1 MRRLLNK
8 TISILLTCAMILSVL
23 PAIAFAEEVIPGE
36 TEALASTPTDNVSTG
51 DELPEEP
58 ELEDETIAPMS
69 GIVLFDAEAT
79 GVFEKITSVAEL
91 AAGDK
96 IVLYGDNG
104 TYTGAMT
111 ATLSG
116 GKFLASPVTVADDAI
131 TDPAESAIWTV
142 GTSSSNYALYNEAA
156 DVFAQITTNSTSGFS
171 TSQEATTSYS
181 VSANSSGVFSFMDV
195 TINRGISIFGNA
207 SAVDFRS
214 YAPGSMAP
222 LYVYKLLDDGTE
234 PLTPTANTPPTAVPA
249 AGVVESGAE
258 VTLSAEVGCT
268 IYYTTD
274 GSTPTAGDT
283 EYTAP
288 ITLSALPVTIKAI
301 AVGNALSDS
310 AVATFTYTEASP
322 ITVLEARQKAIDT
335 TGIFVQGI
343 VTYAS
348 GRNIT
353 IQDTT
358 GGIAIYAG
366 AAVSGLNVGDEITA
380 KGTIAAYGALVQLN
394 TPVADIAVIS
404 TGNPAPTPIVKTIA
418 ELQAAVGSHAL
429 ESQLVKLENVYVSIL
444 PSTGT
449 TMSITFTDDG
459 GNAIQGRS
467 LINDAFDAQITMGAK
482 VNVVASFTRFNATA
496 QLAGYTS
503 GVEFVSA
510 ATAVL
515 PLSSNTADGAVLDA
529 GDAITVTTATPG
541 ATIEYN
547 TTAGDFTGTWTVVP
561 AGGIVVAG
569 EPGDN
574 ITYYIRAKADGLA
587 DAALSISVQIRPS
600 SGTIAEVRERRE
612 GALASIEGVVT
623 AVLDSSIGLVSV
635 QDSTGAI
642 LMKFSTSVAFAA
654 GDPISILNATVSTHT
669 DGTIML
675 EGGAATAGTYSDG
688 YAVYPITF
696 NDTISPAR
704 ISALES
710 MLVKMYDMEYVG
722 TEDGMRLLRDADGK
736 YVYVEAA
743 GSFTAGSFYHV
754 TGVFM
759 RDDAYAKLVVEPS
772 AITFVEYVGSAAND
786 AWQGTAVA
794 IFANTLSSGGT
805 APLPLAASG
814 GSNAAGAELTTS
826 TNVPLSA
833 GGGVGGTTGWNSGQ
847 YFQYKLSTEGFVN
860 LKLSVSGRASGTGP
874 RNVEIL
880 YSLDGITFYPFVGNS
895 AAFDGSTAVQ
905 PLLNNASLPTALD
918 NQSQVYF
925 RIQAVG
931 TVSNNGGVLSAGVAG
946 FAGFTIT
953 GDEIYDAGN
962 VTITPEAGAVP
973 LGQPLLFSNSAGG
986 AIEYRVITADDASPA
1001 FAAGTGV
1008 TLTVLPATVEAKGTT
1023 GRVRSYTYTQAAAAS
1038 VRASS
1043 ASGAVGAGT
1052 AIALSTT
1059 TDGAVITYDI
1069 TTASGTSTGET
1080 YHVAIVLQEEDFP
1093 VSITAVA
1100 TKAGYIE
1107 SPPMTYTYTLKQ
1119 GGGEMRAYFG
1129 QLHAHTAQYS
1139 DGAGTLADGLN
1150 HIKNLAP
1157 SYNVDFLAFTDHS
1170 NYFDAAGAANPAAA
1184 LADPSQMT
1192 SASAVR
1198 WNTYVDDMLSF
1209 NSENTG
1215 NVVAM
1220 PGFEMTW
1227 SGGPG
1232 HINTFNTPGIV
1243 SRNNSSLNNKT
1254 ADAGMQLYYETLAT
1268 VPDSISQFNHPG
1280 TTFGTFS
1287 NFSYWTEEYDRL
1299 ITLIEVGNGE
1309 GAIGSSGYFPSYQY
1323 YIQALDKGWHLAP
1336 TNNQDNHQGNWGN
1349 SNTARSVIYTDDFS
1363 LEGLYAGMRAR
1374 SLYATEDHNL
1384 EIHYTID
1391 GALMGSI
1398 IQASGS
1404 PLSVRAELNDPD
1416 GEGLGTVELVTNSGR
1431 IVIAAE
1437 LGMESS
1443 AVIEW
1448 PLTGIDASYPYYF
1461 LRVTQMDKQIAVT
1474 APVWVGEVVKLGISD
1489 FGSSTIMPVVGEE
1502 MPLKLEVFNLESS
1515 DFVVQNIVY
1524 QATYFGQTTTIGTVN
1539 RAVNVPSGVNEQ
1551 IFSYAFTPTHAG
1563 FTTLTAIINGS
1574 LGGTPYT
1581 LSESFEIESLDS
1593 AEVLTIGIDAGHSNF
1608 YVSGNYADSDTGLI
1622 EIAAQ
1627 NGLRTIR
1634 LGSGQLTYDN
1644 IKDMQLLVLT
1654 VPFKSSGTSV
1664 ADSLYTAE
1672 ELAAIARYAAEG
1684 GNIILTSK
1692 SDRLE
1697 PTAANEKASA
1707 ISNGILAAIGSQ
1719 TRVAEG
1725 LVIDEV
1731 RASNEYFRITLG
1743 GAAAADQLCYNY
1755 AGMNSNPLLAMI
1767 LNQVQEETNNTFSAY
1782 NSAPIIPGTG
1792 AVPVVSGFATT
1803 WGTHF
1808 SELVGNSALGTS
1820 HTTVTP
1826 AGDTHLMTIEALSGG
1841 GFLVVA
1847 GVTFF
1852 STFEV
1857 KVDLD
1862 NATEKQN
1869 TNYQLIKNLLDE
1881 VKPTPNITSIADV
1894 QAQPTEGGKFTVE
1907 AIVTSNASGYDRETA
1922 FFDCIYIQD
1931 GTGGINVFPVS
1942 STVQAGMRV
1951 RITGY
1956 VSSYQDE
1963 RQLLVSTIEIIDRT
1977 VAALPEPLALTTA
1990 AAAGTVG
1997 VTPTHLGML
2006 VKVSGTVTAIDYA
2019 AGGAVQNIWVT
2030 DSSGVAS
2037 KVFINGYITADKE
2050 IANLAIGATVTA
2062 VGLASINTEGGAS
2075 QENWNR
2081 IRIRDRADIVATA
2094 AGGNNSGS
2102 GGTGLTELGD
2112 DESPTSD
2119 WGHIVLP
2126 FSDVASGVWYYNG
2139 VAYVYQAG
2147 LFNGTSET
2155 AFSPELNMSRA
2166 MMVTVLHR
2174 LAGSPTG
2181 GNASFSDVDGNLW
2194 YTTAVQ
2200 WAAAANVVNGIGDGL
2215 FAPNDN
2221 ITREQMALMFYN
2233 YCIVMGI
2240 ALPETR
2246 EMIAFGDAE
2255 SVSDWA
2261 REAVAAMYM
2270 ANMLNGKGGGVFDPQ
2285 GQATRAEV
2293 ATMLMNFNAVIGG

>member
-8 TISILLTCAMILSVL
+8 TISILLTCAMILSVF

-36 TEALASTPTDNVSTG
+36 AETFASTPSGNVSTG

-58 ELEDETIAPMS
+58 ELEEGTIAPMS

-96 IVLYGDNG
+96 IVLYGVNG
-104 TYTGAMT
+104 TYTGAMN
-111 ATLSG
+111 ATISSG
-116 GKFLASPVTVADDAI
+116 RFGAVAVAITGDAI
-131 TDPAESAIWTV
+131 TDPAESIIWTV
-142 GTSSSNYALYNEAA
+142 GMSGSNYTLYNEAA
-156 DVFAQITTNSTSGFS
+156 DVFAEITGTNTSGFTAS
-171 TSQEATTSYS
+171 ATATMSYS
-181 VSANSSGVFSFMDV
+181 VTANENGEFSFMN
-195 TINRGISIFGNA
+195 TGSNRGISIYQ
-207 SAVDFRS
+207 SDFRT
-214 YAPGSMAP
+214 YNPGSSFNKLFA
-222 LYVYKLLDDGTE
+222 YKLGDSTGPVANTA
-234 PLTPTANTPPTAVPA
+234 PTAAPT
-249 AGVVESGAE
+249 AGVVEIGAE

-274 GSTPTAGDT
+274 GSTPTAADT
-283 EYTAP
+283 AYTAP

-449 TMSITFTDDG
+449 TMSITFMDDG

-510 ATAVL
+510 ATTVL

-561 AGGIVVAG
+561 AGGIMVAG

-587 DAALSISVQIRPS
+587 DATLTISVQLRPS

-612 GALASIEGVVT
+612 GALASIGGIVT

-642 LMKFSTSVAFAA
+642 LMKLPGGATFAA

-669 DGTIML
+669 DGAIML

-814 GSNAAGAELTTS
+814 GSNAAGAELTTN

-895 AAFDGSTAVQ
+895 AAFDGSTTVQ

-931 TVSNNGGVLSAGVAG
+931 TVSNNGGVIGSGGVAG

-973 LGQPLLFSNSAGG
+973 LGQPLVFSNSAGG
-986 AIEYRVITADDASPA
+986 AIEYRVITADDATPA

-1008 TLTVLPATVEAKGTT
+1008 TLTVLPATVEVKGTT

-1052 AIALSTT
+1052 AIALSST
-1059 TDGAVITYDI
+1059 TDGTVITYDM
-1069 TTASGTSTGET
+1069 TTASGTSTGEA
-1080 YHVAIVLQEEDFP
+1080 YHAAIVLQEEDFP
-1093 VSITAVA
+1093 VSITAIA
-1100 TKAGYIE
+1100 TKVGYIE

-1150 HIKNLAP
+1150 HIKNLSP

-1192 SASAVR
+1192 AASAMR
-1198 WNTYVDDMLSF
+1198 WNTYVGDMLNF
-1209 NSENTG
+1209 NSENAG

-1254 ADAGMQLYYETLAT
+1254 TDAGMQLYYETLAT

-1404 PLSVRAELNDPD
+1404 TLSVRAELNDPD

-1431 IVIAAE
+1431 IVMAAE
-1437 LGMESS
+1437 LGLEFS

-1489 FGSSTIMPVVGEE
+1489 FSSSTIMPVVGEE

-1515 DFVVQNIVY
+1515 DFIVQNIVY
-1524 QATYFGQTTTIGTVN
+1524 QATYLGQTTTIGTVN
-1539 RAVNVPSGVNEQ
+1539 RALNVPSGVNEQ

-1581 LSESFEIESLDS
+1581 LNESFEIESLDS

-1622 EIAAQ
+1622 ETAAQ

-1707 ISNGILAAIGSQ
+1707 ISNGILAAIGSD

-1725 LVIDEV
+1725 IVIDDV

-1743 GAAAADQLCYNY
+1743 GATAADQLCYNY
-1755 AGMNSNPLLAMI
+1755 AGMDSNPLLAMI

-1808 SELVGNSALGTS
+1808 SELAGNSALGTS
-1820 HTTVTP
+1820 HTIVTS

-1862 NATEKQN
+1862 NVTEKQN
-1869 TNYQLIKNLLDE
+1869 SNYQLIKNLLDE

-1977 VAALPEPLALTTA
+1977 VAALPEPLPLTTA
-1990 AAAGTVG
+1990 TAAGTVG

-2094 AGGNNSGS
+2094 AGGNHSGS
-2102 GGTGLTELGD
+2102 GSTGSNGTGLTELGD

-2126 FSDVASGVWYYNG
+2126 FVDVASGIWYYNG

-2174 LAGSPTG
+2174 LAGSPNG
-2181 GNASFSDVDGNLW
+2181 GDASFSDVDGNIW
-2194 YTTAVQ
+2194 YTTAVR

-2221 ITREQMALMFYN
+2221 ITREQMALMLYN

-2240 ALPETR
+2240 ELPETR
-2246 EMIAFGDAE
+2246 EMIAFSDAD

-2261 REAVAAMYM
+2261 KEAVAAMYM
-2270 ANMLNGKGGGVFDPQ
+2270 AGVLSGKGDGVFDPQ

-2293 ATMLMNFNAVIGG
+2293 ATMLMNFNVVIGG